1 MAFSEEIKTRA
12 MVACGRCC
20 CICHKFCGNNMEV
33 HHIKAEADGG
43 TNTFENAIPLCFDCH
58 AIVRQYDP
66 RHPKGTKFTEKELV
80 QHRDNWYA
88 KTRNEIPKDGEKAA
102 PKIDP
107 IKIVRNADQ
116 NFMLQRV
123 MTGREL
129 VALASD
135 ICAME
140 YSYDEPATGEEAV
153 IVADFIQEVRD
164 LIDCC
169 DIFMEPR
176 DGVMTAFE
184 LNDDLKKLE
193 ETGYWLFCGIDNR
206 TMMGGIGNPKP
217 FPTLIVRIVRS
228 NSDEIT
234 RAKNQ

>member
-1 MAFSEEIKTRA
+1 
-12 MVACGRCC
+12 
-20 CICHKFCGNNMEV
+20 MEV

-88 KTRNEIPKDGEKAA
+88 KIRNEIPKDGEKAA

-135 ICAME
+135 ICANQ
-140 YSYDEPATGEEAV
+140 SFTIRSTKEE
-153 IVADFIQEVRD
+153 IKPFCRD
-164 LIDCC
+164 LTINFTASFAFTADARNPGR
-169 DIFMEPR
+169 IFEKSF
-176 DGVMTAFE
+176 GFF
-184 LNDDLKKLE
+184 LK
-193 ETGYWLFCGIDNR
+193 Y
-206 TMMGGIGNPKP
+206 
-217 FPTLIVRIVRS
+217 PT
-228 NSDEIT
+228 IT
-234 RAKNQ
+234 P